1 MNNKIFKLSS
11 TGKIAAS
18 IAIILVS
25 SSTSLANGITP
36 GGDPAHQPGMTNS
49 GTGAA
54 VVNIVAP
61 SQSGLSHNQYLD
73 FNVDQAGVVFN
84 NSLSAGASK
93 LAGELSANGN
103 LGGNAAKIIL
113 NEVIS
118 RNPSLILGEQEIFGM
133 AADYVLANPNGIT
146 YRNGEFINTNQVSL
160 VVGNPLVENGLLNG
174 FSTLG
179 NQHSLNIGSAG
190 LVKSMIVN
198 LIAPK
203 IDNRGQIIAKKDIN
217 IITGNNRVSTDGKV
231 LDSQQTSANTLD
243 SYYLGSMRAGRI
255 RLLNTAKG
263 NWVNLQGTMVADDSI
278 SVDSNGGLKLEGVI
292 VKGNDVKFKTEH
304 LLSQGDLR
312 EYLSESHGKDN
323 YHNTF
328 GGIDA
333 HQKQTKQS
341 LTRTKLEGKNIT
353 LISNQD
359 SQIMATDIEGDN
371 ITLSGASLKLNGQQL
386 HQSTQEIDNNN
397 KFLWKNNRSNTDEQ
411 YQQEGNTIKAHGNV
425 TLIANK
431 GDLEISGSKI
441 GAGGKVSL
449 SAKNDV
455 KLANLI
461 ETKTTTE
468 KKYQQN
474 ETAALTTGDSFKH
487 KVRQKNISS
496 ELNAG
501 NDLGIN
507 AGGNVEIVGAKIHAK
522 NNLIL
527 KADKQVKISTQSL
540 NNIDTDDNKIKNWG
554 GVAGGKNKNNHY
566 EDKTHV
572 SSEITADGRVL
583 LTGKKGINI
592 TGSKVK
598 GKLGSYSDAVDGDL
612 TIDNAVN
619 NTNKNINER
628 TGTVFNIT
636 NQSNKKNSKEENS
649 VKSEVTSDADLKLI
663 SNKDINVIG
672 SLVKSADELNINT
685 LGNLN
690 VHSSDEKKSGSE
702 ENSFLNW
709 KTHFIKPDVKESK
722 SISVGVGLKN
732 TRDDSKY
739 NATEQKSSELNG
751 GNIKINVDKDV
762 SITGSDIITKK
773 GNADIKA
780 DNISLLSADESKS
793 MSKSHS
799 THNWD
804 VAVTPNSNKFEVG
817 FEGTKQS
824 ESNSQDQRKSK
835 VSTTN
840 ITGDLKLNATK
851 ELKQQGTRHNIAGT
865 YDANAGRID
874 NLTTENMESSSSNNT
889 QVKGKFGI
897 SIKGKNSQSY
907 SDVDLKAN
915 GSRNSENNSKT
926 THDTTLIKANK
937 IRLAADGE
945 IYDQG
950 AQYQATKD
958 DIVLQA
964 DSHKSEAVFN
974 HDERKTSETMGDV
987 NLEVGVKPV
996 TQSAELSGK
1005 GKGDTLSHSQSSTDA
1020 ITGSLK
1026 AENGI
1031 TIRMKHDAAYQG
1043 TSMDAG
1049 TGKVNLDVE
1058 GNINISQ
1065 ADNSKQVTEKSYGGD
1080 TSTKLEA
1087 NIKPISAD
1095 AGGNDIA
1102 KSQRTTTAKISEIHG
1117 KQGVSLNAGNNLT
1130 LQGANVDGKDINL
1143 TARQGN
1149 VELTSVQDTSS
1160 NDNLSIDVESYA
1172 KLGKNISAIDKHG
1185 VGINPKLVNSHL
1197 DTTINHNS
1205 HIAGKEV
1212 TLVSDKDTSLKG
1224 ANITA
1229 DKVTSHINGK
1239 LNIET
1244 VKNTTHSKNIKANI
1258 GSDSP
1263 NDTQGTDVAKA
1274 DVKRKEIFSKT
1285 ASASPKVKNKLNATL
1300 DTETKESLAEQS
1312 GIEGSEEVNL
1322 NVTGKTYL
1330 TGAKIDSK
1338 KGSVTLNT
1346 QEIVN
1351 QASTTYDKSEK
1362 GRVELPDSP
1371 TKFVTEIP
1379 EYISD
1384 IASGK
1389 IPFVKKQNHETKTQE
1404 LQSTVKGHKL
1414 D

>member
-1 MNNKIFKLSS
+1 MRNKRFKLSP
-11 TGKIAAS
+11 TGKFAAS
-18 IAIILVS
+18 MAIILVS

-36 GGDPAHQPGMTNS
+36 GGDSAHQPGTTNS
-49 GTGAA
+49 KTGAA

-61 SQSGLSHNQYLD
+61 SQSGLSHNQYND
-73 FNVDQAGVVFN
+73 FNVEQAGVVFN
-84 NSLSAGASK
+84 NSLSAGSSK
-93 LAGELSANGN
+93 LAGELSANSN
-103 LGGNAAKIIL
+103 LGGHTAKIIL

-118 RNPSLILGEQEIFGM
+118 RNPSLILGKQEIFGM

-179 NQHSLNIGSAG
+179 NKHSLNIGSAG
-190 LVKSMIVN
+190 LVKSRIVN

-203 IDNRGQIIAKKDIN
+203 IDNRGQIIVTKDIN

-231 LDSQQTSANTLD
+231 LDSQQTSANALD
-243 SYYLGSMRAGRI
+243 SYYLGSMQAGRI

-278 SVDSNGGLKLEGVI
+278 NVDSNGRLNLEGAI
-292 VKGNDVKFKTEH
+292 VKGNDVKFKAEH
-304 LLSQGDLR
+304 ILSQGNIN
-312 EYLSESHGKDN
+312 EYSSESHGKDN
-323 YHNTF
+323 YHNIF

-359 SQIMATDIEGDN
+359 NQFMATDIEGDN
-371 ITLSGASLKLNGQQL
+371 VTLSGANLKLNGQQF
-386 HQSTQEIDNNN
+386 HQSTQETENKS
-397 KFLWKNNRSNTDEQ
+397 KFLWKHNRSNTDEQ
-411 YQQEGNTIKAHGNV
+411 YQQKGNTIKAHGNIK
-425 TLIANK
+425 LIANK

-441 GAGGKVSL
+441 GAGEKISL

-461 ETKTTTE
+461 ETKITTE
-468 KKYQQN
+468 KKYQRN
-474 ETAALTTGDSFKH
+474 ETAALTTGESFKR

-496 ELNAG
+496 ELNADD
-501 NDLGIN
+501 DLGIN

-540 NNIDTDDNKIKNWG
+540 NNIDTDDNKTKNWG

-566 EDKTHV
+566 EDKTQV
-572 SSEITADGRVL
+572 SSEITTDGRVL
-583 LTGKKGINI
+583 LTGKTGISI

-598 GKLGSYSDAVDGDL
+598 GKQGSYSDAVDGEL

-628 TGTVFNIT
+628 TGAIFNIT
-636 NQSNKKNSKEENS
+636 NQSNKNNSIEERS

-690 VHSSDEKKSGSE
+690 VHSSDEKKSGSKE
-702 ENSFLNW
+702 ISSLNW
-709 KTHFIKPDVKESK
+709 KNHFIKPDVKESK
-722 SISVGVGLKN
+722 SISVEVGLKN

-739 NATEQKSSELNG
+739 DVTEQKSSELNG
-751 GNIKINVDKDV
+751 GNIKINADKDV

-793 MSKSHS
+793 MDKSHS
-799 THNWD
+799 IHNWD
-804 VAVTPNSNKFEVG
+804 VAVTPDSNKFEAG
-817 FEGTKQS
+817 FKGTKQS
-824 ESNSQDQRKSK
+824 ENNSQSQKTSK

-851 ELKQQGTRHNIAGT
+851 ELKQQGARHNVAGN
-865 YDANAGRID
+865 YDANAGRVN
-874 NLTTENMESSSSNNT
+874 NLSTENTESSSSTNT
-889 QVKGKFGI
+889 QVKNKFGI
-897 SIKGKNSQSY
+897 SIKGKNAQPY

-915 GSRNSENNSKT
+915 GSRHSENTSKT
-926 THDTTLIKANK
+926 TNDTTLINANK
-937 IRLAADGE
+937 IKLVADGE

-950 AQYQATKD
+950 TQYQATKN

-964 DSHKSEAVFN
+964 DSHKSDAVFN
-974 HDERKTSETMGDV
+974 HEERKTSDTTGDA

-996 TQSAELSGK
+996 IQSTELSGK

-1026 AENGI
+1026 AKNGI

-1065 ADNSKQVTEKSYGGD
+1065 ADNIKQVTEKSYSGD
-1080 TSTKLEA
+1080 VSTKLEA
-1087 NIKPISAD
+1087 NIKPVSSD
-1095 AGGNDIA
+1095 AGGKNIA
-1102 KSQRTTTAKISEIHG
+1102 KTQRTTMAKISEIHG

-1130 LQGANVDGKDINL
+1130 LQGANVDGEDINL

-1149 VELTSVQDTSS
+1149 VELTSAQDTSN
-1160 NDNLSIDVESYA
+1160 NDNLSMDVDSYA
-1172 KLGKNISAIDKHG
+1172 NLGTNNSTSDKYG
-1185 VGINPKLVNSHL
+1185 VGINPKLAKNHL

-1205 HIAGKEV
+1205 HIAGKKV
-1212 TLVSDKDTSLKG
+1212 TLVSDKDTFLKG

-1229 DKVTSHINGK
+1229 DKVTSNISGK

-1244 VKNTTHSKNIKANI
+1244 VKNTTHSQNIKVSI

-1263 NDTQGTDVAKA
+1263 NDVQSTDVAKA
-1274 DVKRKEIFSKT
+1274 DVKKKEIFSKT
-1285 ASASPKVKNKLNATL
+1285 ASASPEIKNKLKATL
-1300 DTETKESLAEQS
+1300 DMDTKESLAEQS
-1312 GIEGSEEVNL
+1312 GIEGTEEVNL

-1351 QASTTYDKSEK
+1351 RASTTYDKNEK
-1362 GRVELPDSP
+1362 DRVELPNSL
-1371 TKFVTEIP
+1371 TNFVTEIP

-1384 IASGK
+1384 ITSGK

-1404 LQSTVKGHKL
+1404 LQSTVKGHEL